1 MPFTSLQHHRTHR
14 LKRGREMAV
23 ADRRAMAVGRYD
35 ALLHRWPC
43 PYPPGS
49 AFAVDWQIGYEQA
62 QQEQAEE
69 HAKTEAALKA
79 VGKTLLEKV
88 TR

>member
-23 ADRRAMAVGRYD
+23 ADRRALAVGRYD

-43 PYPPGS
+43 PYPMDS
-49 AFAVDWQIGYEQA
+49 AMATEWQIGYEAGQEE
-62 QQEQAEE
+62 QRIDQEQ
-69 HAKTEAALKA
+69 TEAALQRVA
-79 VGKTLLEKV
+79 AEFTAKV
-88 TR
+88 TK